1 MIVSDLECSQ
11 KIAYL
16 SEFFGRIQANVE
28 MKKLSLAKM
37 KVIEE
42 LAEEEIVRL
51 EGEIL
56 RMEG

>member
-1 MIVSDLECSQ
+1 
-11 KIAYL
+11 
-16 SEFFGRIQANVE
+16 

-37 KVIEE
+37 KLIEE

>member
-1 MIVSDLECSQ
+1 M
-11 KIAYL
+11 
-16 SEFFGRIQANVE
+16 E

-37 KVIEE
+37 KLIEE